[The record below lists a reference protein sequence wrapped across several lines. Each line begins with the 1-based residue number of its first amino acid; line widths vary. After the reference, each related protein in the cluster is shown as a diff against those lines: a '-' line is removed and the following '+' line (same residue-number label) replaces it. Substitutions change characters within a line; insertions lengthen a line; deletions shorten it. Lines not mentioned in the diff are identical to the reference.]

1 MFGILFVGF
10 IKLNIIFLMLLGLSV
25 IIWLM
30 NLIVEVI
37 SSFLVCKNLFIFC

>member
-10 IKLNIIFLMLLGLSV
+10 IKLNIIFLMLMGLSV